1 MNRTITR
8 SFAVTLGLLAFS
20 LAVFRGMAHGFH
32 PSSTILMAIA
42 SMWAF
47 CLIGAILGAFADTLV
62 QASVREQM
70 VDRLAN
76 DRRSEKAP
84 NVG

>member
-1 MNRTITR
+1 
-8 SFAVTLGLLAFS
+8 
-20 LAVFRGMAHGFH
+20 
-32 PSSTILMAIA
+32 MAIA